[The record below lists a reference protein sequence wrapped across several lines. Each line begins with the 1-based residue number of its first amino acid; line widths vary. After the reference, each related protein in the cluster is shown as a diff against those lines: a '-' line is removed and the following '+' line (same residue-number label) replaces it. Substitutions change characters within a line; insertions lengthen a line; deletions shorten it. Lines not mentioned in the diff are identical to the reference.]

1 METHVVVVLLH
12 GNHPRN
18 IVEGDGTQAEVG
30 VVGDL
35 AHLLDKGVEGRRG
48 DAVDS
53 GDEVGRGESVV
64 VGRGATA
71 L

>member
-1 METHVVVVLLH
+1 MVILLH

-18 IVEGDGTQAEVG
+18 IVKRDGTQAEVG

-35 AHLLDKGVEGRRG
+35 AHLLDEGVQGGRR
-48 DAVDS
+48 DTIDS

-64 VGRGATA
+64 VGR
-71 L
+71 

>member
-1 METHVVVVLLH
+1 MTYVVVVFLH
-12 GNHPRN
+12 GHHPWD
-18 IVEGDGTQAEVG
+18 IVECDGTQAEVG

-35 AHLLDKGVEGRRG
+35 AHLLDEGVQGGRG
-48 DAVDS
+48 DTVDG